1 MQEILEQII
10 DYLKGIWIKRR
21 YIIVATW
28 IICPIGW
35 YFVAQMPDVYK
46 STARVNVDTQSL
58 LRPLLR
64 GLTVETNPETQ
75 IRLMVGTLFS
85 RPNLERI
92 ARMVD
97 LDVRAKN
104 TGEYDAIINQ
114 LKSSLKL
121 APQGRENIY
130 TISYENQDPELA
142 KNVVQATLTVFI
154 ENTLGESRSDSDE
167 AQKFLN
173 TQIKDYEN
181 RLVAA
186 ELRLTNFKQK
196 YGDLLAIN
204 SGGFYA
210 NLAQEKEELERAELL
225 LEEAKTRLASAKTQ
239 LDGEK
244 PADTE
249 LMNSRVQSNSSVST
263 SYDARIEQIEQM
275 LDEKLLRYTEM
286 HPEVK
291 ELTRRLDE
299 LMGKRKQEIDE
310 YYASISAA
318 DNDTSSSLSSAGRSP
333 VFQELKIQASQY
345 ENEVASLTVR
355 VANFKTRVAE
365 IETKIHSLPEIDAEL
380 TALNRGY
387 DITKRKYEE
396 LLSRKET
403 AQLAQQADET
413 TDKIQFRV
421 IDPPRAPLKPS
432 GPPRMILFTAIL
444 VLGVGAGI
452 GLSLL
457 MSQIN
462 PVVTSSQQ
470 LSRATGIPVFGSI
483 SANENL
489 GLIQWHRKKTI
500 IFMASNL
507 MLILLLVAFVSYFA
521 FPHVFQAPLR
531 GVFG

>member
-35 YFVAQMPDVYK
+35 YFVSQLPDVYK

-104 TGEYDAIINQ
+104 TAEYDAIISQ

-121 APQGRENIY
+121 SPQGRENIY
-130 TISYENQDPELA
+130 AISYENQDPELA

-210 NLAQEKEELERAELL
+210 NLSREKEELERAELL
-225 LEEAKTRLASAKTQ
+225 LEEAKTRLASAKAQ

-244 PADTE
+244 PVDTD

-263 SYDARIEQIEQM
+263 SYDSRIEQIEQT

-310 YYASISAA
+310 YYASISAT
-318 DNDTSSSLSSAGRSP
+318 DNDSGSSLSSAGRSP

-355 VANFKTRVAE
+355 VANFKKRVAE

-387 DITKRKYEE
+387 DITKKKYEE

-421 IDPPRAPLKPS
+421 IDPPRAPSKPS
-432 GPPRMILFTAIL
+432 GPPRMFFFAAIL
-444 VLGVGAGI
+444 ILGVGAGV
-452 GLSLL
+452 GMSLL
-457 MSQIN
+457 MSQLN

-507 MLILLLVAFVSYFA
+507 ALILLLVAFVSYFT

-531 GVFG
+531 GVLG